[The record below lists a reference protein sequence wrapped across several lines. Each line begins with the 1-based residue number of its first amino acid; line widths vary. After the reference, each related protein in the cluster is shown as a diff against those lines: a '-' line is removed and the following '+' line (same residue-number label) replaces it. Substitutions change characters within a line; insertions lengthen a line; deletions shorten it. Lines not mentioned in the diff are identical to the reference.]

1 MSSEQTYQVTIFVQ
15 TVSQRD
21 PVEPVSLSLLAR
33 ATTKDVVRAVVGMSK
48 MASARLEAGNQWR
61 LYETEFVRGEFG
73 GANVAVYEELFRELI
88 DRVVD
93 EEHEVP
99 GSGRKKEPKHDVSH
113 RKLIRQLLPDE
124 HPIIVQQTWQT
135 LPHAENI
142 HFYLM
147 EVKERKAM
155 YGAFGEL
162 RKEQCKSLPLPKLC
176 KRLHMID
183 HEEAQ
188 TIDDV
193 RRKYQD
199 QRNMIMKRMAELS

>member
-1 MSSEQTYQVTIFVQ
+1 MPSEQTYQVTIFVQ

-33 ATTKDVVRAVVGMSK
+33 ATTQDVVRAVVGMTK
-48 MASARLEAGNQWR
+48 MASARQEAGNQWK
-61 LYETEFVRGEFG
+61 LYETEFVR
-73 GANVAVYEELFRELI
+73 
-88 DRVVD
+88 D

-99 GSGRKKEPKHDVSH
+99 GTGRKKEPRHDVSH

-124 HPIIVQQTWQT
+124 HPIIVQQTWLTQQN
-135 LPHAENI
+135 AENI

-147 EVKERKAM
+147 EVKEKRAT
-155 YGAFGEL
+155 YGAFDEL
-162 RKEQCKSLPLPKLC
+162 RKEQCKSLPLPKLY
-176 KRLHMID
+176 KRLQTID

-188 TIDDV
+188 TVDDV
-193 RRKYQD
+193 RRKYQN